1 MSTSHSS
8 IDLVLDRFPEVN
20 ETNEVEE
27 CLRPRKLC
35 MCWRRILAKDQQNL
49 CDYRKLYFLELT
61 YGTLFQGST
70 TSSMSSVK
78 LGLIVITGGGFSA
91 KFRVGGC
98 RPQFENVTV
107 G

>member
-78 LGLIVITGGGFSA
+78 LGLIVITGGGGFSA
-91 KFRVGGC
+91 KFRVGGAAHSLKM
-98 RPQFENVTV
+98 
-107 G
+107 